1 MEASPTE
8 NYIQNCQINT
18 KLHLHQHALPK
29 YKSFCEN
36 ISWKTYF
43 HSTVRWQK
51 HRSRRHYANDHL
63 VFLFSLREIYF
74 LWIIQQ
80 KGRKKMAFTPM
91 FFFSSSFL
99 FLSLQNLKNQIMTTN
114 LVISIFFIYFW
125 IIFHLIVFII
135 FSFFELLLDTFIS
148 LSLYFRVTMRFP
160 FHWGHKF
167 QFTAQPKEK

>member
-43 HSTVRWQK
+43 HSTIRWQK

-63 VFLFSLREIYF
+63 FFLFSLREIYF

-91 FFFSSSFL
+91 FFSLFFFSFSLFTESQKPDYDHKSGNLNFLYFFLNYFSSYCFYY
-99 FLSLQNLKNQIMTTN
+99 
-114 LVISIFFIYFW
+114 IF
-125 IIFHLIVFII
+125 IF
-135 FSFFELLLDTFIS
+135 
-148 LSLYFRVTMRFP
+148 
-160 FHWGHKF
+160 
-167 QFTAQPKEK
+167 